1 MPQTLPPVVH
11 IPLLRRGRPYRSLDT
26 VRTPHYRTGEPFVE
40 ISQANVGLI
49 RRDLLDQEMAR
60 ALLAGFTTQELFG
73 MCARAADLFA
83 AFPLPLGD
91 TTQWPEDY
99 VRQVSATTGLPHV
112 MVRRNKHKIQTV
124 LAEMETVVN
133 GLTRNLDLRVL
144 DTGHAEGLSYFPRG
158 ESLGVVLPSNSPGVH
173 SLWAPAF
180 ALKTPLV
187 LKPGAAEPWTPYRI
201 IQALI
206 HAGAPPEA
214 FGYYPAD
221 HAGAA
226 EILRRCGRGMVFGDV
241 SSTRPWQGDPRIEV
255 HGPGYS
261 KIVIGEDCAAEWEQY
276 LDVMVSSILENSG
289 RSCINASGVWAPPS
303 HAAEIAEAL
312 AARLAAVVPR
322 DEADEQ
328 AQIAPFANRALAE
341 RISQTI
347 DGELDGDSA
356 RDVTASFRQGPR
368 LANFQ
373 GCAYLLPTI
382 VLCDSPV
389 HPLAN
394 REFLFPFASVVPVS
408 QDAIPRALGP
418 SLVVTAITHDRGLI
432 ARLLASPDVG
442 RLNLGAIPTQRIS
455 WDQPHEGNL
464 FDHLYARRAFQRED
478 SGTESPAQAGSLPH
492 KR

>member
-1 MPQTLPPVVH
+1 MPQTMPEVVH

-26 VRTPHYRTGEPFVE
+26 VLTPHYRTGQPFVE

-60 ALLAGFTTQELFG
+60 ALLAGFSTQELFG
-73 MCARAADLFA
+73 MCRRAADLFA
-83 AFPLPLGD
+83 ASPLPLGD
-91 TTQWPEDY
+91 TTQTPEDY

-112 MVRRNKHKIQTV
+112 MARRNMHKIRTV
-124 LAEMETVVN
+124 LAEMDTVVN
-133 GLTRNLDLRVL
+133 GLTRGLDLRVL
-144 DTGHAEGLSYFPRG
+144 DAGYAEGLSFFPRG
-158 ESLGVVLPSNSPGVH
+158 EALGVVLPSNSPGVH

-187 LKPGAAEPWTPYRI
+187 LKPGGAEPWTPYRM

-206 HAGAPPEA
+206 HAGAPPDA

-241 SSTRPWQGDPRIEV
+241 ASTRMWQGDPRIEV

-261 KIVIGEDCAAEWEQY
+261 KIVIGEDCADVWEQY

-289 RSCINASGVWAPPS
+289 RSCINASGVWTPS

-322 DEADEQ
+322 DEDDEQ
-328 AQIAPFANRALAE
+328 AQIAPFANAALAE

-347 DGELDGDSA
+347 DGELDGESA
-356 RDVTASFRQGPR
+356 RDVTASHRAPWSQSR
-368 LANFQ
+368 LATFQ
-373 GCAYLLPTI
+373 GCVYLLPTV
-382 VLCDSPV
+382 VLCDSPA

-408 QDAIPRALGP
+408 QDDIPRALGP
-418 SLVVTAITHDRGLI
+418 SLVVTAITHDRRLI

-442 RLNLGAIPTQRIS
+442 RLNLGSIPTHRIS

-464 FDHLYARRAFQRED
+464 FDHLYARRAFQC
-478 SGTESPAQAGSLPH
+478 AV
-492 KR
+492 